1 MILEAVTHLVVFLVE
16 AIIWI
21 AAILII
27 VAGILSIALKNKDQK
42 KDRFKVNEL
51 NTRFEKNAQKLQEK
65 ILNKQEQKQLAKAE
79 KQKAKQQKKKPIQKK
94 TIFVLNFHGDMR
106 AQAVEGLRKEISAIL
121 LTAKP
126 SDEVLLRL
134 ESPGGVMHGY
144 GLAASQLQR
153 LVKAN
158 IPLTVA
164 VDKVAASGGYMMA
177 CVANKIIAAPFAIIG
192 SIGVVAQM
200 PNFHRFLD
208 EKKIDFEQITAGQF
222 KRTMTLFGENTDADR
237 EKMQADINEA
247 HDLFKEFVLQHRP
260 DLSIDKVATGEHWF
274 ATQAVNL
281 GLVDELQTSD
291 DYLLSQYKD
300 ARILEIEI
308 KKPKSLK
315 NKFSSSAEAVIEGA
329 LLKASNKQPNKLK
342 L

>member
-65 ILNKQEQKQLAKAE
+65 ILTKQEQKQLAKAE